1 MNYLLLEK
9 SDGMGV
15 ITINRPDAMNAMK
28 TEVVSELS
36 MSVSDFIQDDEVGV
50 IILTGSGEKAFVAGA
65 YIKAMQQM
73 DSNDALDFGKAG
85 QEMTLIIENSPKPVI
100 AAVNGFAL
108 GGGCEIALACH
119 IRIAS
124 ENAVFG
130 QPEVLLGI
138 IPGWGGTQRLP
149 KIVGTGNA
157 NELIITGNHISADE
171 AHRIGLVNHVVAQDE
186 LLDSCK
192 EIGKII
198 LKNGPKAIAIS
209 LQCIYESFDKS
220 IQDGLAVEV
229 DAFAKLFSSN
239 EAKEGMT
246 AFVEKRKANFR
257 S

>member
-1 MNYLLLEK
+1 MEYLLIEK
-9 SDGMGV
+9 IDGIGV
-15 ITINRPDAMNAMK
+15 ITINRPDVLNAMNAG
-28 TEVVSELS
+28 VVTELS
-36 MSVSDFIQDDEVGV
+36 TAVSDMIADNDIGV
-50 IILTGSGEKAFVAGA
+50 IIITGSGEKAFVAGA
-65 YIKAMQQM
+65 DIKAMQKM
-73 DSNDALDFGKAG
+73 DTEGALEFGKAG
-85 QEMTLIIENSPKPVI
+85 QNMTLVIENSPKPVI

-149 KIVGTGNA
+149 KIVGTGIA
-157 NELIITGNHISADE
+157 NEMIITGNHISVDT
-171 AHRIGLVNHVVAQDE
+171 
-186 LLDSCK
+186 CK
-192 EIGKII
+192 SIGKKI
-198 LKNGPKAIAIS
+198 LKNGPNAIANS

-229 DAFAKLFSSN
+229 DAFAKLFSSD

>member
-1 MNYLLLEK
+1 MEYLLIEK
-9 SDGMGV
+9 IDGIGV
-15 ITINRPDAMNAMK
+15 ITINRPDVLNAMNAG
-28 TEVVSELS
+28 VVTELS
-36 MSVSDFIQDDEVGV
+36 TAVSDMIADNDIGV
-50 IILTGSGEKAFVAGA
+50 IIITGSGEKAFVAGA
-65 YIKAMQQM
+65 DIKAMQQM
-73 DSNDALDFGKAG
+73 DTEKALEFGKAG
-85 QEMTLIIENSPKPVI
+85 QKKPIV
-100 AAVNGFAL
+100 AAVSGFAL

-149 KIVGTGNA
+149 KIVGTGIA
-157 NELIITGNHISADE
+157 NEMIITGNHISADE
-171 AHRIGLVNHVVAQDE
+171 AYRIRLVNHIVPQNE
-186 LLDSCK
+186 LMDTCK
-192 EIGKII
+192 SIGKKI
-198 LKNGPKAIAIS
+198 LKNGPNAIANS

-229 DAFAKLFSSN
+229 DAFAKLFSSD